1 MTGRG
6 RRSAGQAD
14 LRLDPARRHGEPIE
28 IEVTGGVRI
37 LAANDLDAIA
47 SWVMFEQEDWYEP
60 EHGWL
65 RRLVQPGWRVL
76 DTVPG
81 CGILSATLAGRIG
94 ASGAVLACDP
104 LPAGHARLRAIRAG
118 NRLDPLIP
126 LLARIASPEEI
137 GVAQPATTLD
147 RLAADHGPFELVRLG
162 PDPLAMLAGGRQL
175 LESSRPILVLP
186 IGPAGG
192 GSAGEAGLL
201 LREHGYALHHLLPGF
216 AAVAPLDAGFL
227 DDFTSS
233 LIACPLERQAG
244 LAERGL
250 LAHAEELALAELDV
264 PPLPG
269 PLAPGWPD
277 LARRVEAGLA
287 AGLPLPA
294 RIAWT
299 DRLVRTWLGGLRD
312 FVDLMDHPARL
323 TTLAALLAAAGARG
337 AALEAMR
344 PLLHLLQE
352 GQLRLDEP
360 FLPILPWADQA
371 GEADGPVWWKLAT
384 AADGPEATEL
394 GLIHAT
400 ARLVAHS
407 GFHGGAFLYPWL
419 TRYRHS
425 NAFTPELERR
435 RQLFA
440 RRLGEAGSF
449 EPSPA
454 MLRSRNARFAQP
466 PRQAA

>member
-1 MTGRG
+1 MTGG
-6 RRSAGQAD
+6 AD
-14 LRLDPARRHGEPIE
+14 LRLDPARRRGEAIE

-37 LAANDLDAIA
+37 LAANDLGAMA

-65 RRLVQPGWRVL
+65 RRLVRPGWRVL
-76 DTVPG
+76 DTAPG
-81 CGILSATLAGRIG
+81 CGILPATLTGRVG
-94 ASGAVLACDP
+94 PSGAVLACDP
-104 LPAGHARLRAIRAG
+104 LPAGHARLQAIRAG
-118 NRLDPLIP
+118 NRLDPLTP
-126 LLARIASPEEI
+126 LLARIASPEET
-137 GVAQPATTLD
+137 GAAQPATTLD

-162 PDPLAMLAGGRQL
+162 SDPLAMLAGSRRL

-186 IGPAGG
+186 IGPADG

-201 LREHGYALHHLLPGF
+201 LQEHGYALHHLLPGF
-216 AAVAPLDAGFL
+216 GAAAPLDAGFL
-227 DDFTSS
+227 DDFTTN

-250 LAHAEELALAELDV
+250 LAHAEELARAELDV

-277 LARRVEAGLA
+277 LVRRIEAGLA

-299 DRLVRTWLGGLRD
+299 GRLVRAWLGGLRD
-312 FVDLMDHPARL
+312 FVDLMDRPARL
-323 TTLAALLAAAGARG
+323 TTLAALLAATGARG

-344 PLLHLLQE
+344 PLLHLLQA

-360 FLPILPWADQA
+360 FLPILPRADQA
-371 GEADGPVWWKLAT
+371 GDADGPARWELAM
-384 AADGPEATEL
+384 AADAPETAEL

-419 TRYRHS
+419 NRYRHS
-425 NAFTPELERR
+425 RAFTPELERR

-440 RRLGEAGSF
+440 RRLGEAQGF

-454 MLRSRNARFAQP
+454 MLRSRNARFAQI
-466 PRQAA
+466 PRRAA